1 MQKINVFLISATIF
15 VLAATSF
22 ASLVSAAQ
30 ITAINESKGRIH
42 INGSVDEGFI
52 PGATAKKM
60 RKGLEAVLIVKKDE
74 QEETKEIEFAAQVT
88 RVDSNGIHIDGGT
101 DAGFILGASVC
112 FSVSSDEELVCGTVQ
127 DAEVSKAVVN
137 VSKGVA
143 EKIKIGMEAMLN
155 SEKEDK
161 KEGKGKE
168 DWFR

>member
-52 PGATAKKM
+52 PGAT
-60 RKGLEAVLIVKKDE
+60 VLIVKKDE